1 MIVREFYA
9 TREDGVELYRT
20 YSDKDCKIMQ
30 KPTMVVYDDAIDVEG
45 APYEYEETD
54 IPIDR
59 SFADEQR
66 RRINDNEQ

>member
-20 YSDKDCKIMQ
+20 YSDTNHKIMQ
-30 KPTMVVYDDAIDVEG
+30 KPTMVVYDEAIDIEG

-54 IPIDR
+54 ELIEPVMAEPTDDIMPQD
-59 SFADEQR
+59 
-66 RRINDNEQ
+66 